1 MEDNAMAETIDLSKS
16 VYELVTQHPEVGD
29 VLYNVGL
36 EDIKKPGILN
46 TMGRFMTI
54 PKGAAMK
61 HVPLDQIIT
70 ELQNQ
75 GFEVQ
80 K

>member
-1 MEDNAMAETIDLSKS
+1 MIDLNNS
-16 VYELVTQHPEVGD
+16 VYDLVTAHPEVAD
-29 VLYNVGL
+29 VLYKIGL

-46 TMGRFMTI
+46 TMGRFVTI

-61 HVPLDQIIT
+61 KVPLEQIIT
-70 ELQNQ
+70 ELENQ
-75 GFEVQ
+75 GFEVHY

>member
-1 MEDNAMAETIDLSKS
+1 MSKTVIDLNKS
-16 VYELVTQHPEVGD
+16 VYDLVTNHPEVGD
-29 VLYNVGL
+29 VLYNIGL

-61 HVPLDQIIT
+61 HVDLT
-70 ELQNQ
+70 EIVTALNNL
-75 GFEVQ
+75 GFEVINDA

>member
-1 MEDNAMAETIDLSKS
+1 MAKPMIDLNKS
-16 VYELVTQHPEVGD
+16 VYELVTNYPEVGD
-29 VLYNVGL
+29 VLYNIGL

-61 HVPLDQIIT
+61 HVSLDEIIA
-70 ELQNQ
+70 ELNKL
-75 GFEVQ
+75 GFEVRQ
-80 K
+80 DDK

>member
-1 MEDNAMAETIDLSKS
+1 MAKPMIDLNKS
-16 VYELVTQHPEVGD
+16 VYELVTNYPEIGD
-29 VLYNVGL
+29 VLYNIGL

-61 HVPLDQIIT
+61 HVSLDEIIV
-70 ELQNQ
+70 ELNKL
-75 GFEVQ
+75 GFEVRQ
-80 K
+80 DDK

>member
-1 MEDNAMAETIDLSKS
+1 MIDLNKS
-16 VYELVTQHPEVGD
+16 VYELVTNYPEIGD
-29 VLYNVGL
+29 VLYNIGL

-61 HVPLDQIIT
+61 HVSLDEIIV
-70 ELQNQ
+70 ELNKL
-75 GFEVQ
+75 GFEVRQ
-80 K
+80 DDK

>member
-1 MEDNAMAETIDLSKS
+1 MAKSMIDLNKS
-16 VYELVTQHPEVGD
+16 VYELVTNYPEIGD
-29 VLYNVGL
+29 VLYNIGL

-61 HVPLDQIIT
+61 HVSLDEIIA
-70 ELQNQ
+70 ELNKL
-75 GFEVQ
+75 GFEVRQ
-80 K
+80 DDK

>member
-1 MEDNAMAETIDLSKS
+1 MANPIIDLNKS
-16 VYELVTQHPEVGD
+16 VYELVTSHPEVGD
-29 VLYNVGL
+29 VLYNIGL

-61 HVPLDQIIT
+61 HVPLDDIIT
-70 ELQNQ
+70 ELTKL
-75 GFEVQ
+75 GFEVHQ
-80 K
+80 NDK

>member
-1 MEDNAMAETIDLSKS
+1 MAKPMIDLNKS
-16 VYELVTQHPEVGD
+16 VYELVTNYPEIGD
-29 VLYNVGL
+29 VLYNIGL

-61 HVPLDQIIT
+61 HVSLDEIIA
-70 ELQNQ
+70 ELNKL
-75 GFEVQ
+75 GFEVRQ
-80 K
+80 DDK